1 MLRQTGGREP
11 AGGPRYVGRGSVLD
25 AVERKSVDLSR
36 VEDAYQWLGLGQIA
50 ALLEAVRRDV
60 AAGALDD
67 DDQAEVLEH
76 TADERYQTILP
87 SDEVLYAAFRARLA
101 KEPGAFAGWQRQI
114 CLADKEDLLTIT
126 CVSAR

>member
-1 MLRQTGGREP
+1 MSSP
-11 AGGPRYVGRGSVLD
+11 AGPRYVGRGSVL
-25 AVERKSVDLSR
+25 
-36 VEDAYQWLGLGQIA
+36 
-50 ALLEAVRRDV
+50 
-60 AAGALDD
+60 AG
-67 DDQAEVLEH
+67 
-76 TADERYQTILP
+76 ERYQTILP